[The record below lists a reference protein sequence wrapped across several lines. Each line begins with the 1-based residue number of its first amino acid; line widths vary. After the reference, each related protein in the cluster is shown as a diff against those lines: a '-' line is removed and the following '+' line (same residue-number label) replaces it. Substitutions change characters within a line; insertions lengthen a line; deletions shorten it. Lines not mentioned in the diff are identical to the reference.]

1 MSALTWLTAALV
13 AMLAFP
19 AYADVT
25 GPACVTD
32 GDTLVVNG
40 KRQRT
45 RCVGG
50 TRVRLFGIDAP
61 ELKQKCKAPGGRDFL
76 CGRAAASFLLEHVRG
91 RAIECRGNSEDRYG
105 RLIAICFVGG
115 KDLNAL
121 MVAEGWA
128 LAYRNFSEKYV
139 PQENAARAPSKGI
152 WAMQFVSPWEWRRS
166 KR

>member
-1 MSALTWLTAALV
+1 MFATDCKIRALKWTAAALV

-19 AYADVT
+19 AHADDS

-40 KRQRT
+40 KRQRA

-61 ELKQKCKAPGGRDFL
+61 ELKQTCKHPGGRDFL

-91 RAIECRGNSEDRYG
+91 RAVECRGNSVDRYG
-105 RLIAICFVGG
+105 RLIAVCFIDG

-128 LAYRNFSEKYV
+128 LAGGAAPV
-139 PQENAARAPSKGI
+139 PDRPRVAVLAPGDS
-152 WAMQFVSPWEWRRS
+152 WRPPECE
-166 KR
+166 

>member
-1 MSALTWLTAALV
+1 MVVL
-13 AMLAFP
+13 P
-19 AYADVT
+19 ASPAHADVS

-40 KRQRT
+40 KRRHA

-61 ELKQKCKAPGGRDFL
+61 ELKQKCRHANARDFL

-91 RAIECRGNSEDRYG
+91 GTVECKGNSVDRYG
-105 RLIAICFVGG
+105 RLIAVCFIDGQN
-115 KDLNAL
+115 LNAL
-121 MVAEGWA
+121 LVGEGWA
-128 LAYRNFSEKYV
+128 LAYRDFSDKYV
-139 PQENAARAPSKGI
+139 PQENAAREASKGI
-152 WAMQFVSPWEWRRS
+152 WAMRFVPPWEWRRM